1 MAGVTPAAFNASGM
15 RRLFLRFYLT
25 LVICFLLSYLV
36 IGAIYK
42 QLIDRTNQ
50 RYLTDIFQTTITII
64 ERELGDLPLSLW
76 HDTVSQIADKIPLPV
91 QVESIDA
98 YSLSAENIVAL
109 KNGDIILLYGE
120 DLYLHRIRDTGL
132 MVVLGPIPFL
142 ARFEAISWEDV
153 LAVFLMCLAL
163 GIPTWLWMRPFWRD
177 LMMLSRQG
185 RQLGLGDF
193 SVRVAL
199 RPHSALAQLGST
211 FNRMAHDVEELTAS
225 RRAMIDAVSHDL
237 RTPLARLRY
246 RLEAL
251 KSGVDAE
258 KQFMAIERDLGQIDE
273 LIQEWLTM
281 SSLDRSG
288 AIMELQALEIVPWLQ
303 RLAGEYAGE
312 QNVPEVGNGSGLRLP
327 LVDVDSYYFGRAVSN
342 LLVNARR
349 YGGDKVAL
357 LFEWREG
364 WASVHVDDNGPGIPL
379 ADRSRLLQ
387 PFERMEGSR
396 NRATGGFG
404 LGLSIVAMIMQGHG
418 GRVEISDSPHGGA
431 RVSLIWPSGLRPLN

>member
-1 MAGVTPAAFNASGM
+1 M

-25 LVICFLLSYLV
+25 LVVCFLISYLV
-36 IGAIYK
+36 IGAFYK

-91 QVESIDA
+91 QVEAIDA
-98 YSLSAENIVAL
+98 YSLSAENMAGL
-109 KNGDIILLYGE
+109 KGGDIILLYGE
-120 DLYLHRIRDTGL
+120 DLYLHRIHDTGL

-142 ARFEAISWEDV
+142 ARFDAISWEDV

-177 LMMLSRQG
+177 LISLSRQG

-193 SVRVAL
+193 SARVEL
-199 RPHSALAQLGST
+199 GRHSALEQLGSA
-211 FNRMAHDVEELTAS
+211 FNRMAHDVEELTVS

-246 RLEAL
+246 RLEAI
-251 KSGVDAE
+251 KSGIDTE
-258 KQFMAIERDLGQIDE
+258 KQFAAIERDLGQIDD

-281 SSLDRSG
+281 SSLDRTR
-288 AIMELQALEIVPWLQ
+288 AVMEPQSLEIVPWLQ
-303 RLAGEYAGE
+303 RLVGEYAGE
-312 QNVPEVGNGSGLRLP
+312 QGAPEVCNASGMASP
-327 LVDVDSYYFGRAVSN
+327 LVDVDSYYFGRAIGN

-349 YGGDKVAL
+349 YGGDKVMVVFAW
-357 LFEWREG
+357 EGG
-364 WASVHVDDNGPGIPL
+364 WASVHVDDNGPGIPQ

-387 PFERMEGSR
+387 PFERMEASR

-404 LGLSIVAMIMQGHG
+404 LGLSIVAMIMAGHG
-418 GRVEISDSPHGGA
+418 GRVEIADSPMGGA
-431 RVSLIWPSGLRPLN
+431 RVSLSWPSRLRPLS